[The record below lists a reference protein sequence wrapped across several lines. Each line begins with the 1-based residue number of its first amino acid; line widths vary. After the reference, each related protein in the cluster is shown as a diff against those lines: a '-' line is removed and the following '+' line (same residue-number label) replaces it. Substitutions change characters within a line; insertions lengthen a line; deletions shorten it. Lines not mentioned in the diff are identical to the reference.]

1 MAIAKMSRLRLVGL
15 KSDKNRIMNELVRS
29 GSFEATSATVNG
41 ETPSERTHLDRVL
54 ARQAKVAFAVNYLT
68 SCADEYLA
76 LKKANDA
83 AVKKGKAEPI
93 ASASVEKKKQ
103 GGRRIIGYDDFYDV
117 AAKEY
122 ELVAVCDELEKLNFA
137 RLEYKSHIQKNRNRL
152 RGVVPYV
159 GFPLKL
165 SAIADGAAVSVIL
178 AYSSS
183 PSVPDFGDVPVF
195 YETYPSESGTLLG
208 IVSRVCDK
216 EKVSAVLS
224 GARYVLCPLRDD
236 VTAAELCKTVKAE
249 IKEAEEKDG
258 EALYRALDYYK
269 YLSDL
274 KVLYDVIGQDVEKS
288 EAELEFVSTANT
300 FVAEGWLP
308 SDRAEKVI
316 ARIKSKTERIIA
328 ELSEPKEGDVPP
340 TLVVSKKIVEPYE
353 DITNMYSV
361 PAYREIDPNPFMAV
375 FFFLFFGIM
384 IGDAGYGLVLSVGGF
399 IILKCV
405 RLEKGTARMIA
416 LFAMGG
422 ISAVVWGLLFG
433 GVFAI
438 SAIPALWFNPMEE
451 PLMMLGVS
459 IVLGAVQL
467 LAGYALH
474 SAKMFRNGKPLD
486 AVFDSLFIF
495 VLFGGL
501 ACIALDM
508 LIKPNA
514 PLTTVGLALIIVSLV
529 GILCTAGRHN
539 KGVVSKIMGGFS
551 GLYGLVN
558 LLSDLLSYARL
569 FGLGLAS
576 GAIGLAFNT
585 LGSLFFTIPVPVV
598 GYVIG
603 FIILIPLHAFNLGIG
618 VLGAYVHNAR
628 LQFLEFYGKFYEGDG
643 RMFSPMGEKT
653 KYVRFG

>member
-29 GSFEATSATVNG
+29 GSFEAASATVSG
-41 ETPSERTHLDRVL
+41 ETPLDRTHLDRVL
-54 ARQAKVAFAVNYLT
+54 ARQAKVSFAVNYLS
-68 SCADEYLA
+68 SCADEYLS
-76 LKKANDA
+76 LKKANDS

-93 ASASVEKKKQ
+93 ESAPVGKKKQ
-103 GGRRIIGYDDFYDV
+103 SGRQIIGYDDFYDV

-122 ELVAVCDELEKLNFA
+122 ELAAVCDELEKLNFA
-137 RLEYKSHIQKNRNRL
+137 RLEYKSQLQKNRNRL
-152 RGVVPYV
+152 RGVTPYV

-165 SAIADGAAVSVIL
+165 SAISDGANVSVLL

-183 PSVPDFGDVPVF
+183 PFVPDFGDTALF
-195 YETYPSESGTLLG
+195 CETYPSASGTLLG
-208 IVSRVCDK
+208 IVCRVCDK
-216 EKVSAVLS
+216 EKVSAVLA
-224 GARYVLCPLRDD
+224 GAKYALCPLRDD
-236 VTAAELCKTVKAE
+236 CTASQLSESIKAE
-249 IKEAEEKDG
+249 IKEAEEKDVA
-258 EALYRALDYYK
+258 ALYRALDYYK
-269 YLSDL
+269 YLADL
-274 KVLYDVIGQDVEKS
+274 KVLYDVMGQDVEKS

-308 SDRAEKVI
+308 SERAEKVI
-316 ARIKSKTERIIA
+316 GRIKSKTEKIIA
-328 ELSEPKEGDVPP
+328 ELSEPEEGDTPP

-384 IGDAGYGLVLSVGGF
+384 IGDAGYGLVLSVGGL

-459 IVLGAVQL
+459 IALGAVQL

-474 SAKMFRNGKPLD
+474 SAKMFRDGKPLD
-486 AVFDSLFIF
+486 AIFDSLFIF

-508 LIKPNA
+508 LLKPKA
-514 PLTTVGLALIIVSLV
+514 PLITVGLALIIVSLV

-539 KGVVSKIMGGFS
+539 KGVLSKIMGGFS

-585 LGSLFFTIPVPVV
+585 LGSLFFTMPVPVL